1 MQSRVSAEPCRSAA
15 AALED
20 HREYHRSSNRWLDR
34 TGPDLVVGVDSDVP
48 QRTRRLFLRI
58 CIACSAAHTVTAE
71 CAATREGLRFASDNR
86 RRRYRCMGATWGG
99 LQRSEVLT
107 EWPLT
112 AGWGTMAWEL
122 TGAIPVCLCSSA
134 TRDRADSHRPSGHQC

>member
-1 MQSRVSAEPCRSAA
+1 MLRPAGAQRP
-15 AALED
+15 
-20 HREYHRSSNRWLDR
+20 RESTTESTTDGVTAGW
-34 TGPDLVVGVDSDVP
+34 TGPDLVVGVDSNVP
-48 QRTRRLFLRI
+48 QRTRRLLLRI

-71 CAATREGLRFASDNR
+71 CAATREGLRFASANR
-86 RRRYRCMGATWGG
+86 RRRYRCIRRYRCMGATWGG

-107 EWPLT
+107 EWSLT
-112 AGWGTMAWEL
+112 AGSGTMAWAL